1 MEPSSPP
8 AKKSVRYQVR
18 SEGGEL
24 TYDTLLHVEQA
35 YLAGWISADD
45 ELRQEGEKEWRKVS
59 SLPQLANLA
68 RAETSL
74 RGLYAWN
81 LIGALILAVG
91 ALAAFFTGRHWWGL
105 ALSLI
110 VASLLFPLTVRA
122 ARLRR

>member
-1 MEPSSPP
+1 MEATPQP

-18 SEGGEL
+18 SEGGVL
-24 TYDTLLHVEQA
+24 TYDTLIHVEQA
-35 YLAGWISADD
+35 YLAGWISPDD
-45 ELRQEGEKEWRKVS
+45 ELRQEGDTEWRKVS
-59 SLPQLANLA
+59 SLPQLAKLQK
-68 RAETSL
+68 AETSL

-81 LIGALILAVG
+81 LIGAILLAVG

-122 ARLRR
+122 ARPRR